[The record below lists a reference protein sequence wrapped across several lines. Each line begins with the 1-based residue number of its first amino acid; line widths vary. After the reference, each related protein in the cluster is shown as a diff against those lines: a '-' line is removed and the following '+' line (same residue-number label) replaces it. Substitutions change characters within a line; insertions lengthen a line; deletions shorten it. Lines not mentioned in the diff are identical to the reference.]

1 MTPPNSPSA
10 ALRVGFIGTGWTDR
24 VQIPIFRMSGL
35 TIQAVSSGNPSN
47 AQRVAAAHAIPD
59 VYNDWRALIASD
71 TVDVVSV
78 VTPPALHREIAVA
91 ALQAGKH
98 VISEKPTALN
108 TAEAEAMLAAAQ
120 AAPEQLAIIDHELRF
135 DPARLHL
142 RQLVKNGYVGTVL
155 NIRLTRLGAER
166 LDPTQPWSWWSD
178 AAQGGGMLN
187 ALGSHLLDLARWL
200 GGRIDTMTAQLKTGH
215 LYRPAADGDGELPV
229 SADEHARL
237 LLQFASGAAGS
248 ITVSGL
254 TPGGYGMTV
263 EVVGTHGALRI
274 DNQNQLWGMEGE
286 GLRGDWQPIR
296 VKYPGL
302 DRSALPNQ
310 SPFAI
315 GSFYLAQTL
324 AASLAMG
331 DVMLPDAAS
340 FYDGLVVQ
348 RMLDAAQNAHREKV
362 WVRL

>member
-1 MTPPNSPSA
+1 MTPPQSPA
-10 ALRVGFIGTGWTDR
+10 GTLRVGFIGTGWTDR

-35 TIQAVSSGNPSN
+35 TIQAVSSGNPAN
-47 AQRVAAAHAIPD
+47 AQRVAAAHDIPE
-59 VYNDWRALIASD
+59 VYDDWRALIASD
-71 TVDVVSV
+71 TVDLVSV

-155 NIRLTRLGAER
+155 NIHLARLGSER
-166 LDPTQPWSWWSD
+166 LDPTQPWTWWSD

-296 VKYPGL
+296 VK
-302 DRSALPNQ
+302 
-310 SPFAI
+310 
-315 GSFYLAQTL
+315 
-324 AASLAMG
+324 
-331 DVMLPDAAS
+331 
-340 FYDGLVVQ
+340 
-348 RMLDAAQNAHREKV
+348 
-362 WVRL
+362 